1 MKTCEEEK
9 LITILDMNKKY
20 FKKGEKVELYVEI
33 KNQNKIVVKVFEIQM
48 ENYYKKH
55 FKQINQTM
63 NLDGLIAL
71 LE

>member
-1 MKTCEEEK
+1 
-9 LITILDMNKKY
+9 MNKKY

-55 FKQINQTM
+55 FK
-63 NLDGLIAL
+63 
-71 LE
+71 